1 MDSKELE
8 EYLANVQSNLDALNQ
23 KLVDISNG
31 ESYTKALLQT
41 ETERLESIKNDIR
54 NETGIDPNDKDALD
68 SYYTNLKKEASDLI
82 MDLNSINNLDEI
94 IDKVNTL
101 NQEDLGT
108 YSVPTETMQ
117 SVEQLLDKYG
127 IVVPEQ
133 GE

>member
-8 EYLANVQSNLDALNQ
+8 EYLANVQSNLDVLNQ

>member
-8 EYLANVQSNLDALNQ
+8 EYLANVQSNLDVLNQ

-82 MDLNSINNLDEI
+82 MDLNSIDNLDEI
-94 IDKVNTL
+94 INKVNTL

-117 SVEQLLDKYG
+117 SVEQLLGKYG

>member
-8 EYLANVQSNLDALNQ
+8 EYLANVQSNLDVLNQ

-82 MDLNSINNLDEI
+82 MDLNSIDNLDEI
-94 IDKVNTL
+94 INKVNTL

>member
-68 SYYTNLKKEASDLI
+68 SYYTNLKKEASELI

>member
-82 MDLNSINNLDEI
+82 MDLNSIDNLDEI
-94 IDKVNTL
+94 INKVNTL

>member
-8 EYLANVQSNLDALNQ
+8 EYLANVQSNLDVLNQ

-68 SYYTNLKKEASDLI
+68 SYYTNLKKEASELI

-94 IDKVNTL
+94 IDKVTTL

>member
-82 MDLNSINNLDEI
+82 LDLNSINNLDEI

>member
-8 EYLANVQSNLDALNQ
+8 EYLANVQSNLDVLNQ

-82 MDLNSINNLDEI
+82 LDLNSINNLDEI

>member
-68 SYYTNLKKEASDLI
+68 SYYTDLKKEASDLI

>member
-82 MDLNSINNLDEI
+82 MDLNSIDNLDEI
-94 IDKVNTL
+94 INKVNTL

-127 IVVPEQ
+127 IVVPKQ